1 MAKDEV
7 RPAFGAVVDTLEMY
21 RLNGILDY
29 GDRFRHLA
37 STCQSLVEQ
46 VREVGLQF
54 SERVGSIAAA
64 LLPRLHLPAPCGAGE
79 ILLVAL
85 PCCCSEVHRSGTARR
100 RRCCRACRRGLRA
113 PAELR

>member
-64 LLPRLHLPAPCGAGE
+64 LPPRLYLPAPCGPGGT
-79 ILLVAL
+79 L
-85 PCCCSEVHRSGTARR
+85 PCCCSEVHRSGTAGR